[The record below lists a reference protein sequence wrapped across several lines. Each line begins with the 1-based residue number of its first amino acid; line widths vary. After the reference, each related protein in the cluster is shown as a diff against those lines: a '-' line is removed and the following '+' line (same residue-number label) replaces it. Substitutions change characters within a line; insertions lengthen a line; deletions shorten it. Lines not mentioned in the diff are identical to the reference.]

1 MNIDCTNK
9 THYNKYRKRRSTLRV
24 YLYGHAARK
33 GETPCGYTYMAMRPE
48 KEKHPAG
55 IPIWPCGQKRRNAY
69 VKKTRQV
76 LAILGIVILV
86 GMYVSTLIFALSN
99 HPNSYNMLM
108 ASIYCTII
116 VPVLLYAYMLA
127 YKWFGKNPEID
138 TVIFDIGN
146 VLADY
151 EWLDVLQ
158 DLGYDDETITAVSEA
173 VFLSDDWPEGDRGL
187 LSEAR
192 ILQAFIDNNPDY
204 ETEIREVFAHIGD
217 TIHTF
222 PYADTWLDSL
232 RQKRY
237 RIYILSNFSEPL
249 YKQAADKM
257 TFLSKTNGGYMSYQV
272 GLLKPEPAIYQKLI
286 RNFHIDPKKAVF
298 LDDLPENVA
307 AARLQGLHAIQF
319 TSYEKAVDE
328 LKKLGVG

>member
-1 MNIDCTNK
+1 M
-9 THYNKYRKRRSTLRV
+9 
-24 YLYGHAARK
+24 
-33 GETPCGYTYMAMRPE
+33 
-48 KEKHPAG
+48 
-55 IPIWPCGQKRRNAY
+55 
-69 VKKTRQV
+69 KKTRQV